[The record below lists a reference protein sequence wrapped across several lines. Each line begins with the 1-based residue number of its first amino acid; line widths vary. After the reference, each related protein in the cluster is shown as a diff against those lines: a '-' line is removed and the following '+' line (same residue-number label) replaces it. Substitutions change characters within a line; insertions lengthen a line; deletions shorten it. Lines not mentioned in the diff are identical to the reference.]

1 MSLQRTTQI
10 VNNRTAAGLDTGS
23 TSSFA
28 LSHRESTCFAV
39 IIVAIA
45 AAEAA
50 GDFAAIDI
58 ADAAVIAAATTV
70 AG

>member
-1 MSLQRTTQI
+1 M
-10 VNNRTAAGLDTGS
+10 
-23 TSSFA
+23 
-28 LSHRESTCFAV
+28 